1 MLLERLD
8 RVIEKMSEVSN
19 NISRLLAVHE
29 TKIDV
34 QDESINVLH
43 KRLSDL
49 KDEMHSSMDRNA
61 DTIRSEFEKVKVM
74 FEKQNNR
81 LAILEQWKY
90 AVVMCAGFL
99 GFLISEIDLSKLF

>member
-43 KRLSDL
+43 RRLSDL
-49 KDEMHSSMDRNA
+49 KDEMNKSMERNT
-61 DTIRSEFEKVKVM
+61 DTIRSEFEKVKGM

-81 LAILEQWKY
+81 LALLEQWKY
-90 AVVMCAGFL
+90 AVVMCAAFIGFL
-99 GFLISEIDLSKLF
+99 LSEMNLSKLF